1 MANKKLKNKKK
12 FDRDAFYEITNLDRS
27 KTSLQDRLEEVN
39 SRLEPGNI
47 FEDYFDNRYNP
58 NLTGSMD
65 LSENDIACKSLEK
78 MADYLLLSDE
88 SKKIDRD
95 SKNEYTIHKDRKKF
109 IKKIN
114 RESFNSEDGNVVDN
128 ENTLHYLV
136 KQRNDY
142 VLKHQKI
149 TREDLKKDTETARVL
164 REYDNFLQHINEKL
178 LEKPDSKWF
187 MYSRAKSQVRDDMI
201 NVKNMLDGVWGDNIS
216 STTSHVEQK
225 YDVIDFTDYKT
236 VEFYLSVDEPE
247 FVGNLE
253 IWLIWLE
260 FNDTMNKANL
270 TNEEKCVAYFLG
282 KQWNIKE
289 ISDFLEIDYNRVRRT
304 VINNIVKKIIKVGN
318 KYDSFDLK
326 NKYKIANRKNPEIL
340 EEEKEDADDKN

>member
-1 MANKKLKNKKK
+1 MTNEIMKDKKK
-12 FDRDAFYEITNLDRS
+12 FDRDAFYKTTNLDRN
-27 KTSLQDRLEEVN
+27 KTSLQDRLDEVN
-39 SRLEPGNI
+39 RKLEETDI
-47 FEDYFDNRYNP
+47 YEDYFSNYYNP
-58 NLTGSMD
+58 NLTGNMD
-65 LSENDIACKSLEK
+65 LAENDVACQSLEK

-88 SKKIDRD
+88 SKQMDRD
-95 SKNEYTIHKDRKKF
+95 SKNEYMIHKDRKKF

-114 RESFNSEDGNVVDN
+114 RESYDGVDGNVVDN

-136 KQRNDY
+136 KQKNDY

-149 TREDLKKDTETARVL
+149 TNEDLKKDTETARVL
-164 REYDNFLQHINEKL
+164 REYNNFLQHINQKL

-201 NVKNMLDGVWGDNIS
+201 NVKNMLDGVWGENIS
-216 STTSHVEQK
+216 STPSHVEQK
-225 YDVIDFTDYKT
+225 YDIIDFTDYKT
-236 VEFYLSVDEPE
+236 VEFFLSAAEPE

-260 FNDTMNKANL
+260 FNDTMNKADL
-270 TNEEKCVAYFLG
+270 TNEEKCVAYLLG

-304 VINNIVKKIIKVGN
+304 VIGNVVKKIIRVGN

-326 NKYKIANRKNPEIL
+326 NKYVIANRKNPEYL
-340 EEEKEDADDKN
+340 EEEKEVAND